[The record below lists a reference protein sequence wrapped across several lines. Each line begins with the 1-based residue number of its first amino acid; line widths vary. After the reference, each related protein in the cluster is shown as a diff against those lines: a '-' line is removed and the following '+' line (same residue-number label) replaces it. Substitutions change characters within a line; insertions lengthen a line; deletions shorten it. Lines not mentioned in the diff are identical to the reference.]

1 MGGRS
6 SRGSMGGQSSRG
18 GRSGMGEREFVFCMA
33 LMTAMAAL
41 GIDLILPAF
50 ADMRPAFGLAD
61 DSTRLSLAVTFFF
74 FGSGVGNLFFGPMAD
89 ALGRKPVLLGA
100 LALYAASALS
110 SALSVSLTM
119 LLASRFAWGLAAAG
133 PRSLAQAI
141 VRDRFAGDA
150 MARVMAL
157 VQAVFFLT
165 PVAAPLIGKALVE
178 VGSWRWVMGF
188 GVVTATAAAL
198 WSTRLPETLAP
209 DRRRSLKPATILG
222 GFRSVMANRV
232 TLGYAFTLTFGFGAF
247 LPFLGST
254 ELVFET
260 VFDRAGWFVPYFSVM
275 GLMLVVSTLGASR
288 LLRRVSADRFALFMG
303 SALVG
308 GAALMLAVAVTGGG
322 RPPIGL
328 WLAAF
333 SLTVGF
339 HGAYF
344 PVCYSLALEP
354 MGEMAG
360 TAAATIGFF
369 NMLVGATLA
378 SFVDRA
384 IDDTITP
391 IAVGYLGYGSIAL
404 LFQLWAR
411 TGRTAATTPTPT
423 A

>member
-1 MGGRS
+1 
-6 SRGSMGGQSSRG
+6 
-18 GRSGMGEREFVFCMA
+18 MGEREFVFCMA

-50 ADMRPAFGLAD
+50 ASMRPAFGLAD

-74 FGSGVGNLFFGPMAD
+74 FGSGMGNLIFGPLAD
-89 ALGRKPVLLGA
+89 ALGRKPVLLGS

-110 SALSVSLTM
+110 AALSTSLAM
-119 LLASRFAWGLAAAG
+119 LLASRFMWGLAAAG

-141 VRDRFAGDA
+141 VRDRFAGNA

-157 VQAVFFLT
+157 IQAVFFLT
-165 PVAAPLIGKALVE
+165 PVAAPLIGKVLVE

-188 GVVTATAAAL
+188 GVCTATAAAL
-198 WSTRLPETLAP
+198 WSVRLPETLPP
-209 DRRRSLKPATILG
+209 DRRRSLRPATILG

-232 TLGYAFTLTFGFGAF
+232 TLGYALTLTFGFGAF

-260 VFDRAGWFVPYFSVM
+260 VFDRADWFVPYFMVM
-275 GLMLVVSTLGASR
+275 GLMLVVATLGASR
-288 LLRRVSADRFALFMG
+288 ILRTVSADRFALFMG
-303 SALVG
+303 SAMVA
-308 GAALMLAVAVTGGG
+308 GAGLMLAVAAAGGG

-328 WLAAF
+328 WLVAF
-333 SLTVGF
+333 SLTVGC

-344 PVCYSLALEP
+344 PICYSLALEP
-354 MGEMAG
+354 MGDMAG

-369 NMLVGATLA
+369 NMMVGATLA

-404 LFQLWAR
+404 LCLLWAR
-411 TGRTAATTPTPT
+411 SGRAAAPVGP
-423 A
+423 AV